1 MNSPKPVKGL
11 NHQFITEFMKKKGLI
26 ILGMFFI
33 SELEAQKRESI
44 TLSQEDIEEIEA
56 ITTELYRDLDRV
68 TPGKKGA
75 PPSDAIILFDGS
87 SLDQWQKPFFDYSE
101 SMTEYAERL
110 PLLKDGAQITR
121 PADWKLEGRDLVV
134 VPGTGHLVT
143 KELFSDVQLH
153 IEWLTPKD
161 ISKRGQ
167 DYSNSGIFLMGL
179 YEIQILNSFDNETYS
194 NGQAG
199 AIYKQHTPLVNATK
213 PPGDWQEFD
222 IIFNS
227 PKFSESGNLLNP
239 ARITVFH
246 NGVLIQNNV
255 YLTGP
260 TCYLGQ
266 AYYVKHPEKLPILL
280 QNHGNP
286 VRFRNIW
293 VRKL

>member
-1 MNSPKPVKGL
+1 
-11 NHQFITEFMKKKGLI
+11 MKKNGLVILAMFI
-26 ILGMFFI
+26 I
-33 SELEAQKRESI
+33 SDLEAQKRELI
-44 TLSQEDIEEIEA
+44 TLSQEDFEEIEA
-56 ITTELYRDLDRV
+56 TATELYRDLDRV
-68 TPGKKGA
+68 TPGKEGA

-87 SLDQWQKPFFDYSE
+87 SLDKWQKTFFEYSG
-101 SMTEYAERL
+101 SMAEYHEWL
-110 PLLKDGAQITR
+110 PSLKEGPYVTA
-121 PADWKLEGRDLVV
+121 PADWKLEEGDLVV
-134 VPGTGHLVT
+134 VPGTGHLMT
-143 KELFSDVQLH
+143 KELFGDVQLH

-161 ISKRGQ
+161 TTKKSQ

-199 AIYKQHTPLVNATK
+199 AIYKQHIPLVNATK
-213 PPGDWQEFD
+213 PPGNWQEFD
-222 IIFNS
+222 IIFS
-227 PKFSESGNLLNP
+227 APKFSNSGNVLNP

-260 TCYLGQ
+260 TCYIGQ

>member
-1 MNSPKPVKGL
+1 
-11 NHQFITEFMKKKGLI
+11 MKKKGLVILAMFI
-26 ILGMFFI
+26 I
-33 SELEAQKRESI
+33 SDLEAQKRELI
-44 TLSQEDIEEIEA
+44 TLSQEDFEEIEA
-56 ITTELYRDLDRV
+56 TATELYRDLDRV

-87 SLDQWQKPFFDYSE
+87 SLDKWQKTFFEYSG
-101 SMTEYAERL
+101 SMAEYHEWL
-110 PLLKDGAQITR
+110 PSLKEGPYVTA
-121 PADWKLEGRDLVV
+121 PADWKLEEGDLVV

-143 KELFSDVQLH
+143 KELFGDVQLH

-161 ISKRGQ
+161 TTKKSQ

-199 AIYKQHTPLVNATK
+199 AIYKQHIPLVNATK
-213 PPGDWQEFD
+213 PPGNWQEFD
-222 IIFNS
+222 IIFS
-227 PKFSESGNLLNP
+227 APKFSNSGNVLNP

-260 TCYLGQ
+260 TCYIGQ

>member
-1 MNSPKPVKGL
+1 
-11 NHQFITEFMKKKGLI
+11 MKKKGLVILAMFI
-26 ILGMFFI
+26 I
-33 SELEAQKRESI
+33 SDLEAQKRELI
-44 TLSQEDIEEIEA
+44 TLSQEDFEEIEA
-56 ITTELYRDLDRV
+56 TTTELYRDLDRV
-68 TPGKKGA
+68 TPGKEGA

-87 SLDQWQKPFFDYSE
+87 SLDKWQKTFFEYSG
-101 SMTEYAERL
+101 SMAEYHEWL
-110 PLLKDGAQITR
+110 PSLKEGPYVTA
-121 PADWKLEGRDLVV
+121 PADWKLEEGDLVV
-134 VPGTGHLVT
+134 VPGTGHLMT
-143 KELFSDVQLH
+143 KELFGDVQLH

-161 ISKRGQ
+161 IAKKSQ

-199 AIYKQHTPLVNATK
+199 AIYKQHIPLVNATK
-213 PPGDWQEFD
+213 PPGNWQEFD
-222 IIFNS
+222 IIFS
-227 PKFSESGNLLNP
+227 APKFSNSGNVLNP

-260 TCYLGQ
+260 TCYIGQ

>member
-1 MNSPKPVKGL
+1 
-11 NHQFITEFMKKKGLI
+11 MKKKGLVILAMFI
-26 ILGMFFI
+26 I
-33 SELEAQKRESI
+33 SDLEAQKRELI
-44 TLSQEDIEEIEA
+44 TLSQEDFEEIEA
-56 ITTELYRDLDRV
+56 TATELYRDLDRV

-87 SLDQWQKPFFDYSE
+87 SLDKWQKTFFEYSG
-101 SMTEYAERL
+101 SMAEYHEWL
-110 PLLKDGAQITR
+110 PSLKEGPYVTA
-121 PADWKLEGRDLVV
+121 PADWKLEEGDLVV

-143 KELFSDVQLH
+143 KELFGDVQLH

-161 ISKRGQ
+161 IAKKSQ

-199 AIYKQHTPLVNATK
+199 AIYKQHIPLVNATK
-213 PPGDWQEFD
+213 PPGNWQEFD
-222 IIFNS
+222 IIFS
-227 PKFSESGNLLNP
+227 APKFSNSGNVLNP

-260 TCYLGQ
+260 TCYIGQ

>member
-1 MNSPKPVKGL
+1 
-11 NHQFITEFMKKKGLI
+11 MKKKGLVILAMFI
-26 ILGMFFI
+26 I
-33 SELEAQKRESI
+33 SDLEAQKRELI
-44 TLSQEDIEEIEA
+44 TLSQEDFEEIEA
-56 ITTELYRDLDRV
+56 TATELYRDLDRV
-68 TPGKKGA
+68 TPGKEGA

-87 SLDQWQKPFFDYSE
+87 SLDKWQKTFFEYSG
-101 SMTEYAERL
+101 SMAEYHEWL
-110 PLLKDGAQITR
+110 PSLKEGPYVTA
-121 PADWKLEGRDLVV
+121 PADWKLEEGDLVV
-134 VPGTGHLVT
+134 VPGTGHLMT
-143 KELFSDVQLH
+143 KELFGDVQLH

-161 ISKRGQ
+161 TTKKSQ

-199 AIYKQHTPLVNATK
+199 AIYKQHIPLVNATK
-213 PPGDWQEFD
+213 PPGNWQEFD
-222 IIFNS
+222 IIFS
-227 PKFSESGNLLNP
+227 APKFSNSGNVLNP

-260 TCYLGQ
+260 TCYIGQ

>member
-1 MNSPKPVKGL
+1 
-11 NHQFITEFMKKKGLI
+11 MKKKGLVILAMFI
-26 ILGMFFI
+26 I
-33 SELEAQKRESI
+33 SDLEAQKRELI
-44 TLSQEDIEEIEA
+44 TLSQEDFEEIEA
-56 ITTELYRDLDRV
+56 TATELYRDLDRV

-87 SLDQWQKPFFDYSE
+87 SLDKWQKTFFEYSG
-101 SMTEYAERL
+101 SMAEYHEWL
-110 PLLKDGAQITR
+110 PSLKEGPYVTA
-121 PADWKLEGRDLVV
+121 PADWKLEEGDLVV
-134 VPGTGHLVT
+134 VPGTGHLMT
-143 KELFSDVQLH
+143 KELFGDVQLH

-161 ISKRGQ
+161 TTKKSQ

-199 AIYKQHTPLVNATK
+199 AIYKQHIPLVNATK
-213 PPGDWQEFD
+213 PPGNWQEFD
-222 IIFNS
+222 IIFS
-227 PKFSESGNLLNP
+227 APKFSNSGNVLNP

-260 TCYLGQ
+260 TCYIGQ

>member
-1 MNSPKPVKGL
+1 
-11 NHQFITEFMKKKGLI
+11 MKKNGLVILAMFI
-26 ILGMFFI
+26 I
-33 SELEAQKRESI
+33 SDLEAQKRELI
-44 TLSQEDIEEIEA
+44 TLSQEEFEEIEA
-56 ITTELYRDLDRV
+56 TTTELYRDLDRV
-68 TPGKKGA
+68 TPGKEGA

-87 SLDQWQKPFFDYSE
+87 SLDKWQKTFFEYSG
-101 SMTEYAERL
+101 SMAEYHEWL
-110 PLLKDGAQITR
+110 PSLKEGPYVTA
-121 PADWKLEGRDLVV
+121 PADWKLEEGDLVV
-134 VPGTGHLVT
+134 VPGTGHLMT
-143 KELFSDVQLH
+143 KELFGDVQLH

-161 ISKRGQ
+161 IAKKSQ

-199 AIYKQHTPLVNATK
+199 AIYKQHIPLVNATK
-213 PPGDWQEFD
+213 PPGNWQEFD
-222 IIFNS
+222 IIFS
-227 PKFSESGNLLNP
+227 APKFSNSGNVLNP

-260 TCYLGQ
+260 TCYIGQ

>member
-1 MNSPKPVKGL
+1 
-11 NHQFITEFMKKKGLI
+11 MKKKGLVILAMFI
-26 ILGMFFI
+26 I
-33 SELEAQKRESI
+33 SDLEAQKRELI
-44 TLSQEDIEEIEA
+44 TLSQEEFEEIEA
-56 ITTELYRDLDRV
+56 TTTELYRDLDRV

-87 SLDQWQKPFFDYSE
+87 SLDKWQKTFFEYSG
-101 SMTEYAERL
+101 SMAEYHEWL
-110 PLLKDGAQITR
+110 PSLKEGPYVTA
-121 PADWKLEGRDLVV
+121 PADWKLEEGDLVV
-134 VPGTGHLVT
+134 VPGTGHLMT
-143 KELFSDVQLH
+143 KELFGDVQLH

-161 ISKRGQ
+161 IAKKSQ

-199 AIYKQHTPLVNATK
+199 AIYKQHIPLVNATK
-213 PPGDWQEFD
+213 PPGNWQEFD
-222 IIFNS
+222 IIFS
-227 PKFSESGNLLNP
+227 APKFSNSGNVLNP

-260 TCYLGQ
+260 TCYIGQ

>member
-1 MNSPKPVKGL
+1 
-11 NHQFITEFMKKKGLI
+11 MKKKGLVILAMFI
-26 ILGMFFI
+26 I
-33 SELEAQKRESI
+33 SDLEAQKRELI
-44 TLSQEDIEEIEA
+44 TLSQEEFEEIEA
-56 ITTELYRDLDRV
+56 TTTELYRDLDRV
-68 TPGKKGA
+68 TPGKEGA

-87 SLDQWQKPFFDYSE
+87 SLDKWQKTFFEYSG
-101 SMTEYAERL
+101 SMAEYHEWL
-110 PLLKDGAQITR
+110 PSLKEGPYVTA
-121 PADWKLEGRDLVV
+121 PADWKLEEGDLVV

-143 KELFSDVQLH
+143 KELFGDVQLH

-161 ISKRGQ
+161 TTKKSQ

-199 AIYKQHTPLVNATK
+199 AIYKQHIPLVNATK
-213 PPGDWQEFD
+213 PPGNWQEFD
-222 IIFNS
+222 IIFS
-227 PKFSESGNLLNP
+227 APKFSNSGNVLNP

-260 TCYLGQ
+260 TCYIGQ

>member
-1 MNSPKPVKGL
+1 M
-11 NHQFITEFMKKKGLI
+11 FI
-26 ILGMFFI
+26 I
-33 SELEAQKRESI
+33 SDLEAQKRELI
-44 TLSQEDIEEIEA
+44 TLSQEDFEEIEA
-56 ITTELYRDLDRV
+56 TATELYRDLDRV

-87 SLDQWQKPFFDYSE
+87 SLDKWQKTFFEYSG
-101 SMTEYAERL
+101 SMAEYHEWL
-110 PLLKDGAQITR
+110 PSLKEGPYVTA
-121 PADWKLEGRDLVV
+121 PADWKLEEGDLVV
-134 VPGTGHLVT
+134 VPGTGHLMT
-143 KELFSDVQLH
+143 KELFGDVQLH

-161 ISKRGQ
+161 TTKKSQ

-199 AIYKQHTPLVNATK
+199 AIYKQHIPLVNATK
-213 PPGDWQEFD
+213 PPGNWQEFD
-222 IIFNS
+222 IIFS
-227 PKFSESGNLLNP
+227 APKFSNSGNVLNP

-260 TCYLGQ
+260 TCYIGQ

>member
-1 MNSPKPVKGL
+1 
-11 NHQFITEFMKKKGLI
+11 MKKNGLVILAMFI
-26 ILGMFFI
+26 I
-33 SELEAQKRESI
+33 SDLEAQKRELI
-44 TLSQEDIEEIEA
+44 TLSQEDFEEIEA
-56 ITTELYRDLDRV
+56 TATELYRDLDRV

-87 SLDQWQKPFFDYSE
+87 SLDKWQKTFFEYSG
-101 SMTEYAERL
+101 SMAEYHEWL
-110 PLLKDGAQITR
+110 PSLKVGPYVTA
-121 PADWKLEGRDLVV
+121 PADWKLEEGDLVV

-143 KELFSDVQLH
+143 KELFGDVQLH

-161 ISKRGQ
+161 IAKKSQ

-199 AIYKQHTPLVNATK
+199 AIYKQHIPLVNATK
-213 PPGDWQEFD
+213 PPGNWQEFD
-222 IIFNS
+222 IIFS
-227 PKFSESGNLLNP
+227 APKFSNSGNVLNP

-260 TCYLGQ
+260 TCYIGQ